1 MTERDKENPISPVA
15 DDGHAIVMAVNQVA
29 DKSEEVQDIID
40 RMPTRWTA
48 RVALLTALLILGII
62 ALGFIIRYP
71 DTVNGQISVTAHA
84 APVRLVANTNGKM
97 YLLRASGDQLRKGD
111 VIAYIESGA
120 DYRDILLLDSLL
132 RTAGFG
138 CSRMD
143 SLPGDLILGDVG
155 PSYNSFMVAY
165 AQHCLLIRSDI
176 YGTMRRN
183 LAGKIALDEQIVDN
197 LAREIELKEQAVDST
212 CAQLKRDS
220 LLVMQNALTVA
231 EYQQQRNN
239 CLALKE
245 ALLTLQNSRLSKQSE
260 IAQNR
265 LEIQRITLE
274 ENEARAKTFSEMT
287 TARNALENA
296 INVWTERYL
305 QYAPID
311 GELEYLG
318 FWREN
323 SFVNSGQE
331 LFTVIPDKGDFF
343 GEIMIPAQGAGKVEV
358 GQQANVKL
366 LKYPYDEYGYL
377 RGKVSSISR
386 ITNNINTENGTTA
399 TYLVTVSFP
408 DGMKTN
414 FGRELPLDFETQGQ
428 VEIITKRKQ
437 MIERLFDNLKT
448 QAEK

>member
-1 MTERDKENPISPVA
+1 MTEIREEGDISPGVGA
-15 DDGHAIVMAVNQVA
+15 GQSISMNDNQDA

-40 RMPTRWTA
+40 RMPTRWTE
-48 RVALLTALLILGII
+48 RISLLTALLILGII
-62 ALGFIIRYP
+62 ALGFIIKYP
-71 DTVNGQISVTAHA
+71 DTVDGQISVTAHA
-84 APVRLVANTNGKM
+84 APVRLVANTSGKM
-97 YLLRASGDQLRKGD
+97 YLLRESGDYLCKGD

-120 DYRDILLLDSLL
+120 DYRDILYLDSTL
-132 RTAGFG
+132 RSTGFENTG
-138 CSRMD
+138 MD

-155 PSYNSFMVAY
+155 TAYNSFMVAY
-165 AQHCLLIRSDI
+165 AQYKLLIQSDI
-176 YGTMRRN
+176 YETMRRN
-183 LAGKIALDEQIVDN
+183 LTGKIALDEQIVVN
-197 LAREIELKEQAVDST
+197 MVREIELKKQAVDSAY
-212 CAQLKRDS
+212 AQLDRDS
-220 LLVMQNALTVA
+220 LLVIQNALSVA

-239 CLALKE
+239 CLVLEE
-245 ALLTLQNSRLSKQSE
+245 AVLTLQNNRLAKQSE

-274 ENEARAKTFSEMT
+274 ENETRAKTFAEVN

-296 INVWTERYL
+296 VNVWKERYL

-343 GEIMIPAQGAGKVEV
+343 GEIKIPAQGAGKVEV

-386 ITNNINTENGTTA
+386 ITNNINTENGITP

-408 DGMKTN
+408 DGMTTN
-414 FGRELPLDFETQGQ
+414 FGRRLPLDFETQGQ
-428 VEIITKRKQ
+428 VEIITKRKRL
-437 MIERLFDNLKT
+437 IERLFDNLKAK
-448 QAEK
+448 AEK

>member
-1 MTERDKENPISPVA
+1 MR
-15 DDGHAIVMAVNQVA
+15 
-29 DKSEEVQDIID
+29 
-40 RMPTRWTA
+40 
-48 RVALLTALLILGII
+48 
-62 ALGFIIRYP
+62 
-71 DTVNGQISVTAHA
+71 A
-84 APVRLVANTNGKM
+84 ATSCA
-97 YLLRASGDQLRKGD
+97 KGD

-132 RTAGFG
+132 RTGWLRVF
-138 CSRMD
+138 RMD

-274 ENEARAKTFSEMT
+274 ENEAQAKTFSEMT

-323 SFVNSGQE
+323 SFCQFRTGALYGHRIKATSSA
-331 LFTVIPDKGDFF
+331 D
-343 GEIMIPAQGAGKVEV
+343 MIPAQGAGKGRGGTA
-358 GQQANVKL
+358 GQREIAKI
-366 LKYPYDEYGYL
+366 PL
-377 RGKVSSISR
+377 RRV
-386 ITNNINTENGTTA
+386 
-399 TYLVTVSFP
+399 
-408 DGMKTN
+408 
-414 FGRELPLDFETQGQ
+414 
-428 VEIITKRKQ
+428 
-437 MIERLFDNLKT
+437 RLFARQGELHFTDHEQHQYRERNHGYIPRYRIIPGWNEDQFRSGTAARLRNT
-448 QAEK
+448 GPGRDHHQAKAVDRAAVR

>member
-1 MTERDKENPISPVA
+1 M
-15 DDGHAIVMAVNQVA
+15 DGACCAA
-29 DKSEEVQDIID
+29 
-40 RMPTRWTA
+40 
-48 RVALLTALLILGII
+48 TALLILGII

-84 APVRLVANTNGKM
+84 APCDWWPTRMAKCTCCVRAATSC
-97 YLLRASGDQLRKGD
+97 AKGD

-132 RTAGFG
+132 RTGWLRVF
-138 CSRMD
+138 RMD

-274 ENEARAKTFSEMT
+274 ENEARP
-287 TARNALENA
+287 R
-296 INVWTERYL
+296 R
-305 QYAPID
+305 
-311 GELEYLG
+311 
-318 FWREN
+318 
-323 SFVNSGQE
+323 
-331 LFTVIPDKGDFF
+331 
-343 GEIMIPAQGAGKVEV
+343 
-358 GQQANVKL
+358 
-366 LKYPYDEYGYL
+366 
-377 RGKVSSISR
+377 
-386 ITNNINTENGTTA
+386 
-399 TYLVTVSFP
+399 FP
-408 DGMKTN
+408 K
-414 FGRELPLDFETQGQ
+414 
-428 VEIITKRKQ
+428 
-437 MIERLFDNLKT
+437 
-448 QAEK
+448 

>member
-437 MIERLFDNLKT
+437 LIERLFDNLKT

>member
-1 MTERDKENPISPVA
+1 MTELREEGDISPGVGA
-15 DDGHAIVMAVNQVA
+15 GQSISMNDNQDA

-40 RMPTRWTA
+40 RMPTRWTE
-48 RVALLTALLILGII
+48 RISLLTALLILGII
-62 ALGFIIRYP
+62 ALGFIIKYP
-71 DTVNGQISVTAHA
+71 DTVDGQISVTAHA
-84 APVRLVANTNGKM
+84 APVRLVANTSGKM
-97 YLLRASGDQLRKGD
+97 YLLRESGDYLCKGD

-120 DYRDILLLDSLL
+120 DYRDILYLDSTL
-132 RTAGFG
+132 RSTGFENTG
-138 CSRMD
+138 MD

-155 PSYNSFMVAY
+155 TAYNSFMVAY
-165 AQHCLLIRSDI
+165 AQYKLLIQSDI
-176 YGTMRRN
+176 YETMRRN
-183 LAGKIALDEQIVDN
+183 LTGKIALDEQIVVN
-197 LAREIELKEQAVDST
+197 MVREIELKKQAVDSAY
-212 CAQLKRDS
+212 AQLDRDS
-220 LLVMQNALTVA
+220 LLVIQNALSVA
-231 EYQQQRNN
+231 EYQRNN
-239 CLALKE
+239 CLVLEE
-245 ALLTLQNSRLSKQSE
+245 AVLTLQNNRLAKQSE

-274 ENEARAKTFSEMT
+274 ENETRAKTFAEVN

-296 INVWTERYL
+296 VNVWKERYL

-343 GEIMIPAQGAGKVEV
+343 GEIKIPAQGAGKVEV

-386 ITNNINTENGTTA
+386 ITNNINTENGIA
-399 TYLVTVSFP
+399 PTYLVTVSFP
-408 DGMKTN
+408 DGMTTN
-414 FGRELPLDFETQGQ
+414 FGRRLPLDFETQGQ
-428 VEIITKRKQ
+428 VEIITKRKRL
-437 MIERLFDNLKT
+437 IERLFDNLKAK
-448 QAEK
+448 AEK